1 MLIFKRF
8 FSLLFAA
15 AQLQVILAK
24 IEFDKWDK
32 ASEMTPFYACKV
44 ATTKTAMYCKKDT
57 IKKYECQCK
66 DVVAFGA
73 MSYCAI
79 ENDVNLHHFVSYFN
93 QRCNRLNKGDF
104 HFTVDDVKE
113 SYNNVTKYIKK
124 VSEVPKYNATKKIMR
139 TPIAYEQENYNLAYK
154 AYYTNRQNHSWG
166 IIFGLIFLGF
176 WLFYFVMLGLYQL
189 IFKMLRP
196 KSLIKAELKLKK
208 VVFVVFSKV
217 YDVLERFHIPIDPN
231 EFNFTKS
238 VAIGSTM
245 IILLVGSLW
254 NYHSMNNNYLWPK
267 KTTQIARYIAD
278 RTGYLSVFPLNLSIL
293 LASRNNFLL
302 WCTGWNLA
310 DMIFF
315 HKFLGLLAV
324 ILASAHGIAYWIFS
338 VQNDSYTAN
347 YKKPYWRAGI
357 FTIIAGA
364 AIVILSNHR
373 FVRKHFYE
381 IFYVVHVVLAVVFVA
396 GLWYHLNPLDLA
408 QYVIPY
414 IGVWSLEKL
423 FRFFNMF
430 VLFGGYRKNTAVLYE
445 DALSD
450 DKTDIFIKININ
462 NYNKSLFKIKEGN
475 FGFLYLG
482 LPFCFWQS
490 HPFTFVKLQ
499 NSDDFAIVMKVK
511 KGISMKLYKKFK
523 KLGITKM
530 NLRVCIEGPYGHTER
545 DFTNKHDQLTI
556 VTTGTGVAGP
566 MGYLSGHRAS
576 NTFDGSLKTNVLNWG
591 VRSPLIIK
599 AFEDEIKTIVEKE
612 DLNVKINIYC
622 RKFNLIEN
630 IKPKKSSDSSSQST
644 LDETLFKFNPKIE
657 FHACYMNAKD
667 CVDESFKNHE
677 SSVIMTCGLMAVSYQ
692 VKKQYMANIIEE
704 KGGKTI
710 GFIDESQS
718 W

>member
-1 MLIFKRF
+1 MLVFKRF
-8 FSLLFAA
+8 FSLLFVA
-15 AQLQVILAK
+15 AQLQVVLGK
-24 IEFDKWDK
+24 IEFDKWDQAK
-32 ASEMTPFYACKV
+32 EITPFYACKV
-44 ATTKTAMYCKKDT
+44 ATSKSAMYCKKDT
-57 IKKYECQCK
+57 IKKYNCQCT

-73 MSYCAI
+73 MSYCAV
-79 ENDVNLHHFVSYFN
+79 ENNVNLHHFVTYFN
-93 QRCNRLNKGDF
+93 QRCNKLDIGNF
-104 HFTVDDVKE
+104 HFTVDDIKE
-113 SYNNVTKYIKK
+113 SYSNVTKYIKN
-124 VSEVPKYNATKKIMR
+124 VTDVPKFNVSKTVMR
-139 TPIAYEQENYNLAYK
+139 TPIAFKQKNYDLAYK

-166 IIFGLIFLGF
+166 IIFGLIFLGY
-176 WLFYFVMLGLYQL
+176 WLLHFVVLGLYQI
-189 IFKMLRP
+189 IFKLLRP
-196 KSLIKAELKLKK
+196 KPLIKAEFKLKK
-208 VVFVVFSKV
+208 IVFIVFSKV

-238 VAIGSTM
+238 FAIGSTM
-245 IILLVGSLW
+245 VILLVGSLW

-338 VQNDSYTAN
+338 VQNHSYTSN
-347 YKKPYWRAGI
+347 YKKDYWRAGI

-381 IFYVVHVVLAVVFVA
+381 IFYVIHVVLAIVFVA

-423 FRFFNMF
+423 CRFFNMF

-445 DALSD
+445 DVLGD

-462 NYNKSLFKIKEGN
+462 NYNKSLFKLKEGN

-530 NLRVCIEGPYGHTER
+530 DLRVCIEGPYGHTER
-545 DFTNKHDQLTI
+545 GFTNKHDQLTI

-566 MGYLSGHRAS
+566 IGYLSSHRAS

-622 RKFNLIEN
+622 RKFDLTET
-630 IKPKKSSDSSSQST
+630 IKPKESSSSSSESS
-644 LDETLFKFNPKIE
+644 LDNILFKFNPKVQ
-657 FHACYMNAKD
+657 FHACYMNSKD
-667 CVDESFKNHE
+667 CVDETFENYE
-677 SSVIMTCGLMAVSYQ
+677 SSIIMTCGLMAVSYQ
-692 VKKQYMANIIEE
+692 VKKQYMANII
-704 KGGKTI
+704 KDKSGKNF